1 MIVSE
6 ERVINCRKVKFTYSD
21 SGKYIRAGR
30 IRYKNAA
37 DPVDSDRYYFEEDP
51 DPVPDDSVDS

>member
-6 ERVINCRKVKFTYSD
+6 ERVVNGRKVKFMYSD
-21 SGKYIRAGR
+21 SDKYIRAGR

-37 DPVDSDRYYFEEDP
+37 DFEEDP
-51 DPVPDDSVDS
+51 DPVAR

>member
-6 ERVINCRKVKFTYSD
+6 ERVVNGRKVKFMYSD
-21 SGKYIRAGR
+21 SDKYIRAGR

-37 DPVDSDRYYFEEDP
+37 DPVDSDSYYFEEDP
-51 DPVPDDSVDS
+51 DPVAR

>member
-6 ERVINCRKVKFTYSD
+6 ERVVNGRKVKPTYSD
-21 SGKYIRAGR
+21 FGKYICAGR

-37 DPVDSDRYYFEEDP
+37 DFEEDP
-51 DPVPDDSVDS
+51 DPVAR